1 MLTDLPLFAALK
13 HKMRWHEARQTVLA
27 QNVSNADT
35 PGYEAR
41 DLSAPDFGS
50 MLGAAR
56 ARVTSAA
63 YVQPAR
69 TNAMHMTGRLSA
81 GGMTQ
86 EAIDTFETTPKGNTV
101 VLEEEMMRLAD
112 NQMQHQMAVGLYQKG
127 LGLLRMA
134 LGRGR

>member
-35 PGYEAR
+35 PGYAAN
-41 DLSAPDFGS
+41 DLSEPDFGG

-56 ARVTSAA
+56 ARVTGAA
-63 YVQPAR
+63 FVQPAR
-69 TNAMHMTGRLSA
+69 TNAMHMTGRLGA
-81 GGMTQ
+81 GGMAQ
-86 EAIDTFETTPKGNTV
+86 KEIDTFETTPRGNTV

-134 LGRGR
+134 LGRGS